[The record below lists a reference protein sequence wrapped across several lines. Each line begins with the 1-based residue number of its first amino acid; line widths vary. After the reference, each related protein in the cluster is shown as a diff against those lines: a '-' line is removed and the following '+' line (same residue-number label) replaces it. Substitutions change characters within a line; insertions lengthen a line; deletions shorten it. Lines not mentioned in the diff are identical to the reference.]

1 MVQPFPWP
9 DPLVM
14 DAAAQAAQQ
23 AKGDTGA
30 TGQPGPMEHVHTD
43 LQKGFLAAAHEL
55 ARLGHPA
62 GKA

>member
-1 MVQPFPWP
+1 MR

-14 DAAAQAAQQ
+14 DAAARAAGQ
-23 AKGDTGA
+23 AKAGNGA
-30 TGQPGPMEHVHTD
+30 TCQAGPGEHEHTD

-62 GKA
+62 GKP